1 MVMRVISGVK
11 RAILIVGLTMF
22 TFAGELYAAGATA
35 TGAPSGV
42 KPDIQDDDSRL
53 NLRLKAAKKDLEV
66 LPNFAD
72 YFEASG
78 DANALEQM
86 KEPLEGFL
94 KNHVDSLLAQC
105 GDGSSDDTKLLAA
118 EIMFLKAHLLMN
130 VKRDGEARY
139 TLTEMK
145 RRFSSL
151 QNVIVEL
158 SGMTATLYELT
169 QHLEDELAK
178 APSAAKK

>member
-1 MVMRVISGVK
+1 MVIRIISGVK
-11 RAILIVGLTMF
+11 KALLIVGLTMLTF
-22 TFAGELYAAGATA
+22 TGAPFAAGAPA
-35 TGAPSGV
+35 TEAPAGV
-42 KPDIQDDDSRL
+42 QPDILDDDSRL
-53 NLRLKAAKKDLEV
+53 NLRLKAVKKDLEV

-72 YFEASG
+72 YFDATG
-78 DANALEQM
+78 DANSLDRM
-86 KEPLEGFL
+86 REPLEGFL

-118 EIMFLKAHLLMN
+118 EIMILKAHLLMN
-130 VKRDGEARY
+130 VKRDGEAIY

-169 QHLEDELAK
+169 QHLEDELKK
-178 APSAAKK
+178 AAPAAKK